1 MISAACIIFVF
12 IYDNNISMTVWWQQ
26 KQEKLEQE
34 ISRLKLSVAKAHENV
49 SIFHYDTSVST
60 WLASVLW
67 WISFYLCVCVCLL
80 LTVYVMWTP
89 IYKILSPER
98 FPVPKITFK
107 GCSRSSAMSSFN
119 GPHVAFYD
127 LLSISLECAVSM
139 IQATPANWISSKIVG
154 VRKLLKLSTWAVILI
169 HQLIA

>member
-1 MISAACIIFVF
+1 VF
-12 IYDNNISMTVWWQQ
+12 QLDWRQYCD
-26 KQEKLEQE
+26 E
-34 ISRLKLSVAKAHENV
+34 
-49 SIFHYDTSVST
+49 FHF
-60 WLASVLW
+60 
-67 WISFYLCVCVCLL
+67 ICVCLL

-119 GPHVAFYD
+119 RPHVAFYD

-139 IQATPANWISSKIVG
+139 IRATPANWISTKIVG
-154 VRKLLKLSTWAVILI
+154 VRKLLKQWVPGLSFSSTSWLLSDFC
-169 HQLIA
+169 HQIELWICISSPTFNNFVYCCSVTHTKNSTVLLPALPGNCRNS